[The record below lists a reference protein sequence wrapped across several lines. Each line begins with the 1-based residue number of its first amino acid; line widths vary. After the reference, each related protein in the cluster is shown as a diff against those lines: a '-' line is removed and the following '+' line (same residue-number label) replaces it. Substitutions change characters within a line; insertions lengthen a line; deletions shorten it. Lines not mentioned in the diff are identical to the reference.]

1 MHDSAA
7 RPSLEIPGPAVSAA
21 WLATHL
27 GSPGLVV
34 LDGSWYLPGSGRDP
48 LSEFEDTRIPG
59 ARYFD
64 IDRCSDPGAE
74 LPHTVPAPEHFRRCA
89 ENVGV
94 SDRSG
99 VVVYDGSGVN
109 LSAARVWW
117 MFRYFGFD
125 SVSVL
130 DGGLRHW
137 LASGHP
143 VESGPAIRTLEAAAP
158 FTAVARPHLVRS
170 LDDVVE
176 AIGAADRQ
184 IVDVR
189 PPGRFAGTAPEP
201 RAGLRGGHIPGS
213 RNLPYTSLVD
223 AGTGL
228 AIDGNELAHVLREA
242 GIDPARELIGTCG
255 SGTSAC
261 AFAWMMARSGHE
273 NVAIYD
279 GSWSEWGGRDDVPVD
294 TGPADELGQA

>member
-1 MHDSAA
+1 MQDPTRASG
-7 RPSLEIPGPAVSAA
+7 LDLPGPAVSAA
-21 WLATHL
+21 WLAAHL
-27 GSPGLVV
+27 PSPGLVV

-48 LSEFEDTRIPG
+48 IREFEQKRIPG

-64 IDRCSDPGAE
+64 IDHCSDPEAA
-74 LPHTVPAPEHFRRCA
+74 LPHTAPAPEHYQKCA
-89 ENVGV
+89 EAAGV
-94 SDRSG
+94 SDSSS

-125 SVSVL
+125 RVAVL

-137 LASGHP
+137 IASGHP
-143 VESGPAIRTLEAAAP
+143 VESGPSVRTLEAAAP
-158 FTAVARPHLVRS
+158 FTATARPHLIRS
-170 LDDVVE
+170 LADVADAV
-176 AIGAADRQ
+176 GASRTQ

-189 PPGRFAGTAPEP
+189 PAGRFAGTAPEP

-213 RNLPYTSLVD
+213 RNLPYTGLVD
-223 AGTGL
+223 CDTGL
-228 AIDGNELAHVLREA
+228 AIGEAELAEALRGA
-242 GIDPARELIGTCG
+242 GIDTARELIGTCG

-261 AFAWMMARSGHE
+261 AFAWIMARSGHAD
-273 NVAIYD
+273 VAIYD

-294 TGPADELGQA
+294 TGPPESIRRP

>member
-7 RPSLEIPGPAVSAA
+7 RSSPGIPGPAVSAA

-48 LSEFEDTRIPG
+48 MREFEDRRIPG

-64 IDRCSDPGAE
+64 IDRCSDPVAE
-74 LPHTVPAPEHFRRCA
+74 LPHTVPAPQHFQRCA
-89 ENVGV
+89 EEAGV
-94 SDRSG
+94 SDSSS

-117 MFRYFGFD
+117 MFRYFGFER
-125 SVSVL
+125 VAVL

-137 LASGHP
+137 LASGHA
-143 VESGPAIRTLEAAAP
+143 VQSGPAPRTLEAAAP
-158 FTAVARPHLVRS
+158 FTATARPHLVRS
-170 LDDVVE
+170 LADVIE
-176 AIGAADRQ
+176 SIGGGDIQ

-189 PPGRFAGTAPEP
+189 PPGRFAGTEPEP

-223 AGTGL
+223 SGTGL
-228 AIDGNELAHVLREA
+228 AIGRNELARALHEA

-273 NVAIYD
+273 DVAIYD

-294 TGPADELGQA
+294 TGPADSLT

>member
-7 RPSLEIPGPAVSAA
+7 FPGPGIPGPAVSAN

-27 GSPGLVV
+27 GSSGLVV

-48 LSEFEDTRIPG
+48 VREFEDARIPG
-59 ARYFD
+59 ARHFD
-64 IDRCSDPGAE
+64 IDRCSDPMAG
-74 LPHTVPAPEHFRRCA
+74 LPHTVPAPQHFRRCA
-89 ENVGV
+89 EEVGV
-94 SDRSG
+94 SDASS
-99 VVVYDGSGVN
+99 VVVYDASGAN

-125 SVSVL
+125 RVAVL

-137 LASGHP
+137 RASGHP
-143 VESGPAIRTLEAAAP
+143 VESGPAARTLEAAAR
-158 FTAVARPHLVRS
+158 FTATARPHLIRS
-170 LDDVVE
+170 LEDIVD
-176 AIGAADRQ
+176 AIGAARTQ
-184 IVDVR
+184 VVDVR
-189 PPGRFAGTAPEP
+189 PAGRFAGTAPEP
-201 RAGLRGGHIPGS
+201 RAGLRGGHIPSS

-223 AGTGL
+223 SGTGL
-228 AIDGNELAHVLREA
+228 AIGGDELAHALREA

-261 AFAWMMARSGHE
+261 AFAWIMARYGHGD
-273 NVAIYD
+273 VAIYD

-294 TGPADELGQA
+294 TGPADRP

>member
-1 MHDSAA
+1 MQDPTRTSG
-7 RPSLEIPGPAVSAA
+7 LELPGPAVSAA
-21 WLATHL
+21 WLAAHL
-27 GSPGLVV
+27 ATPGLVV

-48 LSEFEDTRIPG
+48 VREFEAGRIPG

-64 IDRCSDPGAE
+64 IDRCSDPEAA
-74 LPHTVPAPEHFRRCA
+74 LPHTAPAPEHFRRCA
-89 ENVGV
+89 EDAGV
-94 SDRSG
+94 SDSSR

-125 SVSVL
+125 SVAVL

-137 LASGHP
+137 IASGHP
-143 VESGPAIRTLEAAAP
+143 TESGPAARTLEAPAQ
-158 FTAVARPHLVRS
+158 FTATARPQLIRS
-170 LDDVVE
+170 LADILD
-176 AIGAADRQ
+176 AIGAPRTQ

-189 PPGRFAGTAPEP
+189 PTGRFAGTAPEP

-213 RNLPYTSLVD
+213 RSLPYTGLVD
-223 AGTGL
+223 SETGL
-228 AIDGNELAHVLREA
+228 AIGEDQLADVLHGA
-242 GIDPARELIGTCG
+242 GIDTARELIGTCG

-261 AFAWMMARSGHE
+261 AFAWIMARSGHAD
-273 NVAIYD
+273 VAIYD

-294 TGPADELGQA
+294 TGPPDRLPRP